1 VDKFNDPVT
10 YGATLGIDEQ
20 PVLVL
25 INQVQY
31 LYLPLISR

>member
-1 VDKFNDPVT
+1 VDKFGDPVT

-20 PVLVL
+20 PVL
-25 INQVQY
+25 INQDVTY